1 MAEKE
6 IKKIAI
12 STGGGDC
19 PGLNAVIRGVVYTA
33 VKQYGWEVLGIKD
46 SFNGLIYPDQI
57 MPLGID
63 DVKNILHKGGTIIGT
78 TNRGNPF
85 TWERQKKDGSTEI
98 TDYSDRVMEN
108 FEHLELDAL
117 IVVGGDGTQK
127 IAQGFFQK
135 GMPVV
140 GVPKTIDND
149 LCATD
154 TTFGFDS
161 AVRTATDAL
170 DKLRSTAES
179 HHRVMIVEMM
189 GRHSGWI
196 ALHSGLAGAAHAIL
210 IPEIPFDL
218 DAVCAS
224 LTTRRQRGSRFSIV
238 VAAEGAYPAG
248 GDKVVQAT
256 AAENLGVERLG
267 GIGAFVAREIAERLG
282 VETRVVVLGHVQRG
296 GSPTPFDRILGTR
309 FGIHAVNLIE
319 QGNFGRMV
327 AMRGRAIID
336 VDIADAVDALNRV
349 DPEGELVRTAEALG
363 IGVGRE

>member
-1 MAEKE
+1 
-6 IKKIAI
+6 
-12 STGGGDC
+12 
-19 PGLNAVIRGVVYTA
+19 VV
-33 VKQYGWEVLGIKD
+33 EV
-46 SFNGLIYPDQI
+46 
-57 MPLGID
+57 
-63 DVKNILHKGGTIIGT
+63 
-78 TNRGNPF
+78 
-85 TWERQKKDGSTEI
+85 
-98 TDYSDRVMEN
+98 
-108 FEHLELDAL
+108 
-117 IVVGGDGTQK
+117 
-127 IAQGFFQK
+127 
-135 GMPVV
+135 
-140 GVPKTIDND
+140 
-149 LCATD
+149 
-154 TTFGFDS
+154 
-161 AVRTATDAL
+161 
-170 DKLRSTAES
+170 
-179 HHRVMIVEMM
+179 M
-189 GRHSGWI
+189 GRDAGWI
-196 ALHSGLAGAAHAIL
+196 ALESGLAGSADVIL

-327 AMRGRAIID
+327 ALRGRAIID